1 MTTDR
6 RYPAVRF
13 TGAWFGGD
21 RPTCRIAALANVAWL
36 PRATAVQ
43 AVPENTEAK
52 TGPVGAGL
60 PGLQPASS
68 KMFMS

>member
-21 RPTCRIAALANVAWL
+21 RPACRIAALANVAG
-36 PRATAVQ
+36 ATAVQ